1 LILLGKGGLLPKK
14 IVAVVGPTCTGK
26 SDLSIRLA
34 KEFGGVII
42 NADSMQVYKHFDIGT
57 AKPELA
63 VRRDVRHYLIDV
75 VEPFDEFNAGLFK
88 EKAGF
93 CIDEAWAQGMVP
105 IVVGGTGLY
114 LRALVYGLFAA
125 PKDSGLRKDLQVR
138 YSEDPLKFYEELKR
152 VDPEYALRISFKDKV
167 RVVRAMEVFR
177 ITGNPMSELGRAHG
191 FRESHYD
198 VLKIGLKKE
207 RSDLY
212 SRINGRVDEM
222 LAAGWVEE
230 VKKII
235 SMGYAEDT
243 KPFSSIGYKEI
254 LQCLKGLISYADMVK
269 DIKKQT
275 RHYAKRQ
282 MTWFAKE
289 KDVLWFEY
297 PNDLGSI
304 RNTILEHLKRG
315 T

>member
-1 LILLGKGGLLPKK
+1 LPGK

-57 AKPELA
+57 AKPEAA
-63 VRRDVRHYLIDV
+63 VREDVRHYLIDAL
-75 VEPFDEFNAGLFK
+75 EPFDEFNAGIF
-88 EKAGF
+88 EKRAGF
-93 CIDEAWAQGMVP
+93 CIEEAWSQGMVP
-105 IVVGGTGLY
+105 ILVGGTGLY

-125 PKDSGLRKDLQVR
+125 PKDSSLREDLQAR
-138 YSEDPLKFYEELKR
+138 YLEDPLKFYEELKG
-152 VDPEYALRISFKDKV
+152 VDPGYALRISFKDRV
-167 RVVRAMEVFR
+167 RVVRAMEVFKV
-177 ITGNPMSELGRAHG
+177 TGKPMSELGRDHG
-191 FRESHYD
+191 FKESHYD

-222 LAAGWVEE
+222 IAAGWVEE
-230 VKKII
+230 VKGIL
-235 SMGYAEDT
+235 SMGYAEDA
-243 KPFSSIGYKEI
+243 KPFSSIGYREI
-254 LQCLKGLISYADMVK
+254 LQYLKGLISYEDMVK

-289 KDVLWFEY
+289 KDVLWFAY
-297 PNDLGSI
+297 PNDSESI
-304 RNTILEHLKRG
+304 RKTVSEHLKHG